1 MLSSTHYAHI
11 RVDGDRNVSQSA
23 VLSKFL
29 PFVAMTGISDE
40 ANSTGAAQMS
50 EEERQRRNATFV
62 TRQPGEGGY
71 QSTGD
76 LPRPAADPPVLPLPD
91 VAADAHVAHGAPAVP
106 GADVLIAANGVVA
119 PGTQQQVVD
128 GRSEEETADER
139 RAAILNFSVQRALAD
154 MRQADA
160 AAATVNP
167 GGGSDPR
174 ALGAAPAAGGAG
186 GGFGLRTSMVPAAPF
201 SFGSAPQQSYG
212 GAESFTFGRSLQQ
225 PGSHIA
231 TGERGVQRAGAGW
244 GPQAD
249 AAAMAARG
257 VGLQAV
263 EAVHRDFARGSDSE
277 CLNVE
282 ATGGGGAFGFGFGTG
297 IGSTNSALPAGS
309 FSSSRASQQ
318 QVIPA
323 DGFAL
328 RRPSLHHG
336 QRVTTQEM
344 DVQWMEAVWQQTDA
358 AAMAAR
364 GVSFEEQQLQL
375 QWQDQQRQMERLRQ
389 EGVTLQQR
397 LLQQQELERHHRRG
411 LLQQQPLLQHQQ
423 HLAQHNGQQQLWPS
437 EPVAALQGV
446 DRGPPPSYQQ
456 PGRRHEGYSRI
467 GGPSPSQGQDQPWQ
481 GRLDGRREER
491 DPHSASVHMA
501 ELREDIHDLSKDPW
515 SRLAPEHNPGLV
527 SQRQGVSATPYRLTG
542 AEGGQRM
549 GAAYSSGSTP
559 RGYLGSIN
567 AEAFID
573 WKNYRDKQ
581 DAALSQFSA
590 MLSMAPRP
598 IRALYEEV
606 GISVTTEG
614 VFAIPRLTHTQ
625 GAIAQIFRDATKQG
639 RIAISSDSPEKASK
653 RAATRLSFDA
663 QLNSQHALHGSGGL
677 GMERDSQ
684 MERLTDQFNVAPT
697 SKSVNDQSDTGS
709 NKQLIA
715 ELVRWKQGGVPKNW
729 ENTPKNEVPLN
740 EPEDDRL
747 QLMDKYNRIC
757 QRDDGSSM
765 GAVGALLARQDR
777 TDRRQILEGIT
788 ISKVSILFQNYVMS
802 MLGARAKETQ
812 CLEVRA
818 EIQQQVID
826 FQLGFQRFLDVLAG
840 HAGHSGFPDDEVA
853 QVTDLLV
860 VIRYAFGMTV
870 EPKTRALMTTLGF
883 TQPAMVGGAKEK
895 VVEATVA
902 GGVGGGQRP
911 PSRLVGQ
918 CLPSAVVHV
927 GPAGLVK
934 KGQCHT
940 CHALGHDIF
949 ECPKLFY
956 QTFSVVMPGHN
967 RDGSKVADYWHDGV
981 EANGP
986 CGAVARAWMLHDWKQ
1001 DITIKGLEGIKGGG
1015 GVWQQWAARP

>member
-1 MLSSTHYAHI
+1 
-11 RVDGDRNVSQSA
+11 
-23 VLSKFL
+23 
-29 PFVAMTGISDE
+29 MTGGSDE
-40 ANSTGAAQMS
+40 ANSTSAAQMS
-50 EEERQRRNATFV
+50 EEELQRRNATFV
-62 TRQPGEGGY
+62 TRQPGEGSH
-71 QSTGD
+71 QRTDD
-76 LPRPAADPPVLPLPD
+76 LHGTAADPPVPPIPV
-91 VAADAHVAHGAPAVP
+91 VAADAYVAHSAPAVP
-106 GADVLIAANGVVA
+106 SVDVQIDANGVVA

-128 GRSEEETADER
+128 GRSEEETADEQR
-139 RAAILNFSVQRALAD
+139 TAILNFSVRRALED
-154 MRQADA
+154 MRRAEA
-160 AAATVNP
+160 AAAAVNP
-167 GGGSDPR
+167 GGGSGPR

-186 GGFGLRTSMVPAAPF
+186 SVFGLRPSLVPAASF
-201 SFGSAPQQSYG
+201 RFGSVPQPSYG
-212 GAESFTFGRSLQQ
+212 GAESFTFGRGLQQ

-231 TGERGVQRAGAGW
+231 TGERGVQQAGAGW

-257 VGLQAV
+257 VGLEAV

-277 CLNVE
+277 RLNVA
-282 ATGGGGAFGFGFGTG
+282 ATGGGGALGFGFGTG
-297 IGSTNSALPAGS
+297 IGSMNSALPAGS
-309 FSSSRASQQ
+309 FSAGRASQQ

-323 DGFAL
+323 DGFTL
-328 RRPSLHHG
+328 RHPSLHQG
-336 QRVTTQEM
+336 QRVTTQEV
-344 DVQWMEAVWQQTDA
+344 DVQQMEAVWQQTDT

-364 GVSFEEQQLQL
+364 GVSLEEQQLQL

-389 EGVTLQQR
+389 EGVTLQRQ
-397 LLQQQELERHHRRG
+397 LQQQELERLHRRG

-423 HLAQHNGQQQLWPS
+423 RLAQHNGQQQLWQS

-456 PGRRHEGYSRI
+456 PGWRHEGYSRI
-467 GGPSPSQGQDQPWQ
+467 GGPSPSQRQDVASLLR

-501 ELREDIHDLSKDPW
+501 ELREDIHELTKDPW
-515 SRLAPEHNPGLV
+515 SLLAPEHNPGLV

-542 AEGGQRM
+542 AEGGQRI
-549 GAAYSSGSTP
+549 GAAYAPESTP
-559 RGYLGSIN
+559 GGYLGSIN

-614 VFAIPRLTHTQ
+614 VIASPRLTHTQ
-625 GAIAQIFRDATKQG
+625 EAIAKIFRDATKHG
-639 RIAISSDSPEKASK
+639 RIAISSDSPEKATK

-663 QLNSQHALHGSGGL
+663 QLNYQHALHGSGGL
-677 GMERDSQ
+677 GMERDGQ
-684 MERLTDQFNVAPT
+684 MEQRADQFNVAPT
-697 SKSVNDQSDTGS
+697 SKSVNAQSDTGS

-729 ENTPKNEVPLN
+729 ENTPQHEVPLN
-740 EPEDDRL
+740 KPEDERL

-765 GAVGALLARQDR
+765 GTSAVGALLAKQDR
-777 TDRRQILEGIT
+777 IDRRGVLEGIT

-818 EIQQQVID
+818 VIQQQVID
-826 FQLGFQRFLDVLAG
+826 FQSGFQRFLEVLAG
-840 HAGHSGFPDDEVA
+840 NAGHSGFPDDEVA

-870 EPKTRALMTTLGF
+870 EPKTRALLTNLGF
-883 TQPAMVGGAKEK
+883 AQPALATSAMVGGAKERM
-895 VVEATVA
+895 VEATVA
-902 GGVGGGQRP
+902 GGVSAGQRP
-911 PSRLVGQ
+911 LRVVGQ
-918 CLPSAVVHV
+918 CVPSSVVHV
-927 GPAGLVK
+927 GPAGLEK
-934 KGQCHT
+934 KGLCN
-940 CHALGHDIF
+940 CCRAKGHDMF

-956 QTFSVVMPGHN
+956 QTFSVAMPGHD
-967 RDGSKVADYWHDGV
+967 RDGNKLANYWHDNV
-981 EANGP
+981 ESNGP
-986 CGAVARAWMLHDWKQ
+986 SGAVASAWILHDWKQ
-1001 DITIKGLEGIKGGG
+1001 DILIKGLDAIKGGG
-1015 GVWQQWAARP
+1015 GVWQQWAARQ